1 MDRQKAW
8 EQGVSEFEAGS
19 YWESHES
26 WEPLWIQSKG
36 TQRHFFSG
44 MILLAAALHKTRGMG
59 SQRGGRRNYAKALK
73 HLALVPNRYFGIDV
87 RELEARVHMAL
98 RDTSAIPRIP
108 RLAPGPDS

>member
-36 TQRHFFSG
+36 TQRHFFGG
-44 MILLAAALHKTRGMG
+44 MILLAAALHKARGMG

-98 RDTSAIPRIP
+98 RDISAIPRIP